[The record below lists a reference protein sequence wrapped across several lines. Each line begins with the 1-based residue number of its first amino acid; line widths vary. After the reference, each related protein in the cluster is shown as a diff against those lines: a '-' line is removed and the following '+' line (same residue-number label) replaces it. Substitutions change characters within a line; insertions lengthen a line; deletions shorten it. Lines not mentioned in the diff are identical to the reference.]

1 MGGGAP
7 PSAAYS
13 VITSSGSIL
22 DRAGQKKE
30 PPPMSSRSKLSSR
43 FGASLPVLIALLA
56 FAGCGDDAKDR
67 GVPDS
72 GLRALTHAVN
82 THGNP

>member
-1 MGGGAP
+1 
-7 PSAAYS
+7 
-13 VITSSGSIL
+13 
-22 DRAGQKKE
+22 
-30 PPPMSSRSKLSSR
+30 MSSRSKLSSR